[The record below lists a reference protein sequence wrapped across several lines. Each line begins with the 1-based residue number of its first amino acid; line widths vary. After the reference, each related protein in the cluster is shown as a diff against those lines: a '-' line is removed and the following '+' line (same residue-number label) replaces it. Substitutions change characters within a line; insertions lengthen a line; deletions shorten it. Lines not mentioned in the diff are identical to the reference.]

1 MTPLITQGRVPMP
14 CVEPRSRIFS
24 VGEIFV
30 ILPHPLHGGLFESYS
45 PLSRIYWM
53 CDRSMDTRKAYYAV
67 TYIHGHAVVTHTQP
81 TRHTI
86 KSDTIPTNNGT
97 HTTKIPY
104 STTFVLRNSYAYVF
118 IHAINKQD
126 NTCMPVCILFIH
138 AINKQ
143 GIYVYAYAF
152 YTCN

>member
-104 STTFVLRNSYAYVF
+104 STTFVLRNSYAY
-118 IHAINKQD
+118 
-126 NTCMPVCILFIH
+126 
-138 AINKQ
+138 
-143 GIYVYAYAF
+143 AF
-152 YTCN
+152 YTCNQQTRLCLCAYFIYMQSTLEQALTNAKLVSAP